1 MPNRWPT
8 VPLGNLVEIRYG
20 KAFHAEDRPADGK
33 FPVYGSNGIV
43 GTCYEPLVSEPTI
56 VIGRKG
62 AIGEAH
68 LAEHGC
74 WPIDTAFYT
83 VTKDVNRVNL
93 RYLHKWLAAV
103 DLKRLAITSTIPG
116 INRDVLAAQPVKLPP
131 LTEQER
137 IVGLLDEADALRQRR
152 AQADRRTADF
162 IPALFHEMFG
172 DPGKNPKRWPVVAF
186 PDLCDGKYGVKA
198 GPFGSSLKKECYTT
212 SGYRVYGQEQVIAGD
227 FTIGDYYISKEKF
240 EALRA
245 CEVKAGDVL
254 ISLVGTFGKVVV
266 VPDGIEPGIIN
277 PRLLKISPKKKK
289 VDSVFLATLLQQ
301 ASVQSLLLQ
310 MSHGGTMGIL
320 NAGLLKQ
327 LRVPLPPVRLQREFA
342 ERVAEVRALETAQ
355 AQSRQRLE
363 ALFASLLDR
372 AFQGEL

>member
-1 MPNRWPT
+1 
-8 VPLGNLVEIRYG
+8 
-20 KAFHAEDRPADGK
+20 
-33 FPVYGSNGIV
+33 
-43 GTCYEPLVSEPTI
+43 
-56 VIGRKG
+56 
-62 AIGEAH
+62 
-68 LAEHGC
+68 
-74 WPIDTAFYT
+74 
-83 VTKDVNRVNL
+83 
-93 RYLHKWLAAV
+93 
-103 DLKRLAITSTIPG
+103 
-116 INRDVLAAQPVKLPP
+116 
-131 LTEQER
+131 
-137 IVGLLDEADALRQRR
+137 
-152 AQADRRTADF
+152 
-162 IPALFHEMFG
+162 
-172 DPGKNPKRWPVVAF
+172 
-186 PDLCDGKYGVKA
+186 LCDGKYGVKA